1 MNDILSHLEKIAYPE
16 ELPSEYFELLKK
28 QDPYL
33 KTIQEQLSLDF
44 LDGFYDTQSEGIKW
58 ERREAFSRG
67 FRLGARLILALA
79 EPSAPDT
86 HHSSSAYQ

>member
-1 MNDILSHLEKIAYPE
+1 MNDILSHLEKITYPE

-44 LDGFYDTQSEGIKW
+44 LDGFYDTQSEGVKW
-58 ERREAFSRG
+58 ERRGAVARG
-67 FRLGARLILALA
+67 FSMGASLILALA
-79 EPSAPDT
+79 KHSAPDT
-86 HHSSSAYQ
+86 HHSSTASQ

>member
-1 MNDILSHLEKIAYPE
+1 MDNILTYLENLTYPE
-16 ELPSEYFELLKK
+16 NLPDEYFELLKM
-28 QDPYL
+28 QNPYL
-33 KTIQEQLSLDF
+33 KTIQEQLSLNF

>member
-1 MNDILSHLEKIAYPE
+1 MSDILSYLEKLTYPE
-16 ELPSEYFELLKK
+16 NLPQEYFEAVKC

-33 KTIQEQLSLDF
+33 KIIQEQLSMDF
-44 LDGFYDTQSEGIKW
+44 LDGFTYAQGEGIKW

-67 FRLGARLILALA
+67 FRLGAQIILALA

-86 HHSSSAYQ
+86 RRKS